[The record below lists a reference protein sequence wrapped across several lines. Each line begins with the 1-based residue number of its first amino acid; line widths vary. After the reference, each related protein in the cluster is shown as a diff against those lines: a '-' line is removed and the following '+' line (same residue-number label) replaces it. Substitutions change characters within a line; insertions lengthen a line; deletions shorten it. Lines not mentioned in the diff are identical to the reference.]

1 MKHKAVA
8 VLHTL
13 GVVWAMLILVLN
25 VLVSVR
31 CFVVADSLAQGWR
44 TWTNIYGPYTVSTY
58 IANAFLILPAVAALL
73 LSSRLKAQAQ
83 VEPEPLG
90 NPIWEGIDHVDPRKP
105 LLRVRR
111 RLLAYSPEAYG
122 WDGPWL
128 KEYKDY
134 EGAVDIVDSL
144 LKVDR

>member
-25 VLVSVR
+25 VLVSIR

-44 TWTNIYGPYTVSTY
+44 TLTNIYGPYTVSTY

-73 LSSRLKAQAQ
+73 LSNRLK
-83 VEPEPLG
+83 VRPHTEPELQG
-90 NPIWEGIDHVDPRKP
+90 HPIWEDIDPRKP

-111 RLLAYSPEAYG
+111 RLIAYSPEAYG

-128 KEYKDY
+128 KEYQDY

-144 LKVDR
+144 LVDR